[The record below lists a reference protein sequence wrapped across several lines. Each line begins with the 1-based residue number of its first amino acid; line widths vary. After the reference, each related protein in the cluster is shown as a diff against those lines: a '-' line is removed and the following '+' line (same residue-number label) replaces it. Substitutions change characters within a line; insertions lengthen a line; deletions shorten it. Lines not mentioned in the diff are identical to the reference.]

1 MSKELHSFTE
11 DLLTRAGSAL
21 SELLGH
27 PIAFKQGQI
36 SAFEEPS
43 FAPFGEEFIACL
55 TGAVTEPHEGT
66 VYVGFDLPR
75 VVILGALLEMV
86 PPDGIAER
94 LAEPKFDE
102 DNADA
107 FEEVG
112 NILIGKLD
120 EAIRDDLGAAKIH
133 TKKGDTVSGT
143 PTDVFGQIH
152 ANGDYYCLDATI
164 EIEGQE
170 SGPVCFLLYPSLV
183 EDGFKADPE
192 ITKWR
197 IATEVEQEGEVAT
210 SDGVNHAVAGEDGD
224 QESDA
229 DIATAVDSE
238 EERATNGK
246 IATAATTEDDTDEG
260 GRIATAVDSG
270 DGEATPADAHAG
282 GKSGAETGNGAS
294 GSPAGHTGPAIAR
307 RPRTATFGRGGRDP
321 LSTDGKPVLL
331 VVDDDITTRA
341 ILRTWLDGGDFL
353 VYEAVSWREA
363 SLFLR
368 RHRID
373 AVILDLYLHDLNG
386 IEACRRLHLHP
397 VTRDVPVILCASH
410 PSREAVVQG
419 LKAGAADF
427 LVKPF
432 DRQRLMEKL
441 EAATV
446 AVV

>member
-1 MSKELHSFTE
+1 MSKALRTFTE
-11 DLLTRAGSAL
+11 DLLTQVGSAL

-27 PIAFKQGQI
+27 PIVLKQGQI

-43 FAPFGEEFIACL
+43 FAPFGEEFVACL
-55 TGAVTEPHEGT
+55 TAAVTEPHEGT

-75 VVILGALLEMV
+75 VVVLGALLEMV

-94 LAEPKFDE
+94 LVEPKFDE

-112 NILIGKLD
+112 NILIGKVD
-120 EAIRDDLGAAKIH
+120 EAIRDNLGAAKIH
-133 TKKGDTVSGT
+133 TKKGDTISGI
-143 PTDVFGQIH
+143 PAEVFGQIH
-152 ANGDYYCLDATI
+152 ADGDYYCLDATI
-164 EIEGQE
+164 AIEGQE
-170 SGPVCFLLYPSLV
+170 SGPVCFLLHPSLV
-183 EDGFKADPE
+183 ETGFKADPE

-197 IATEVEQEGEVAT
+197 IATEVEQEGEAAT
-210 SDGVNHAVAGEDGD
+210 SDGVNHAVAGEGDD
-224 QESDA
+224 QESDG
-229 DIATAVDSE
+229 DIATAVGDE
-238 EERATNGK
+238 EESATKGR
-246 IATAATTEDDTDEG
+246 IATAMGSEDDTDEG
-260 GRIATAVDSG
+260 GHIATAVNQDNREAMAVGSHADDGSG
-270 DGEATPADAHAG
+270 PT
-282 GKSGAETGNGAS
+282 TGNDAS
-294 GSPAGHTGPAIAR
+294 GSSAEHSGPATAR
-307 RPRTATFGRGGRDP
+307 RSRAATLAGSGGVPFSSDGRP
-321 LSTDGKPVLL
+321 ILL
-331 VVDDDITTRA
+331 VVDDDITTRS

-373 AVILDLYLHDLNG
+373 AIILDLYLHDLNG

-397 VTRDVPVILCASH
+397 STRDVPVILCASH

-419 LKAGAADF
+419 LKAGAANF

-441 EAATV
+441 DVVALAA
-446 AVV
+446 

>member
-1 MSKELHSFTE
+1 MSKALNTFTE
-11 DLLTRAGSAL
+11 DLLTQVGNAL
-21 SELLGH
+21 SELLAH
-27 PIAFKQGQI
+27 PIALKQGKI
-36 SAFEEPS
+36 SAFEES
-43 FAPFGEEFIACL
+43 SLAPFGDDFIASL
-55 TGAVTEPHEGT
+55 TAAVTEPHEGT
-66 VYVGFDLPR
+66 VYVAFDLPR
-75 VVILGALLEMV
+75 VVVLGALLEMV
-86 PPDGIAER
+86 PAEGIGER
-94 LAEPKFDE
+94 LADPKFDE

-133 TKKGDTVSGT
+133 TKKGETVSGT
-143 PTDVFGQIH
+143 PAEVFAQIH
-152 ANGDYYCLDATI
+152 ANGDYYCLDTTI

-170 SGPVCFLLYPSLV
+170 SGPVCFLLHPSLV
-183 EDGFKADPE
+183 EAGFKADPE

-197 IATEVEQEGEVAT
+197 IG
-210 SDGVNHAVAGEDGD
+210 G
-224 QESDA
+224 
-229 DIATAVDSE
+229 
-238 EERATNGK
+238 
-246 IATAATTEDDTDEG
+246 AA
-260 GRIATAVDSG
+260 SQ
-270 DGEATPADAHAG
+270 DGEAETGDRPIGGSDAAGDETTGGGVSATAGDGKIEAAADTEGDEGEG
-282 GKSGAETGNGAS
+282 GKTTAAVAPGDDEAPSSNSTADDPPLGESGAGNGAS
-294 GSPAGHTGPAIAR
+294 ATPGVPTPVATAR
-307 RPRTATFGRGGRDP
+307 RPRPSSSGGGGGAP
-321 LSTDGKPVLL
+321 LSIDGRPVLL
-331 VVDDDITTRA
+331 VVDDDITTRS

-397 VTRDVPVILCASH
+397 ATRDVPVILCASH
-410 PSREAVVQG
+410 PSREAIVQG
-419 LKAGAADF
+419 LKAGAMDF

-441 EAATV
+441 EVAAV

>member
-1 MSKELHSFTE
+1 MSKALHTFTE
-11 DLLTRAGSAL
+11 DLLTQVGSAL
-21 SELLGH
+21 SELLSH
-27 PIAFKQGQI
+27 PITLKEGKI
-36 SAFEEPS
+36 SPFEEPS
-43 FAPFGEEFIACL
+43 LAPFGEEFIAGL
-55 TGAVTEPHEGT
+55 TAAVTEPHEGT

-75 VVILGALLEMV
+75 VVVLGALLEMV
-86 PPDGIAER
+86 PPKGISER
-94 LAEPKFDE
+94 LTEPKFDE
-102 DNADA
+102 DSADA

-120 EAIRDDLGAAKIH
+120 EAIRDDLGVAKIH

-143 PTDVFGQIH
+143 PAEVFAKIH

-170 SGPVCFLLYPSLV
+170 SGPVCFVLHPSLV

-197 IATEVEQEGEVAT
+197 VGVAVSPDGEAETNDGPTDGGEQETANDKSG
-210 SDGVNHAVAGEDGD
+210 AVA
-224 QESDA
+224 
-229 DIATAVDSE
+229 DSE
-238 EERATNGK
+238 GDE
-246 IATAATTEDDTDEG
+246 DEG
-260 GRIATAVDSG
+260 GEISAAVSPG
-270 DGEATPADAHAG
+270 DDGAPSSADAADDPTHG
-282 GKSGAETGNGAS
+282 ESGAGNGAS
-294 GSPAGHTGPAIAR
+294 ATSESPSPVAAAR
-307 RPRTATFGRGGRDP
+307 RPRTAGGGTSQ
-321 LSTDGKPVLL
+321 STDGRPVLL

-397 VTRDVPVILCASH
+397 TTRDVPVILCASH

-432 DRQRLMEKL
+432 DRRRLMEKL
-441 EAATV
+441 EVMAVAA
-446 AVV
+446 